1 MLMRKIWPFSFYFL
15 YFAGFSSF
23 IPFMVI
29 YYQQLNFSGAQI
41 GLLTGLPPLIILVA
55 APFWTGVADST
66 QRHTL
71 IMSMGLVVAIV
82 IGFVLPSV
90 SSFIVVFMLIV
101 IFNFFF
107 SPVSSLSDS
116 ATMTMLGEQRG
127 MYGRIRLGGTIGWGV
142 FAPVAGFLA
151 QSYGLKSAFWAFSVL
166 TMINLFVGRKFSFG
180 NANASAGGNG
190 GIKVFLKDRRWLY
203 FLSIAFL
210 GGLGVFSATTY
221 LYPYMKE
228 LGASETQ
235 MGIASTIATLT
246 EMVIFFYGDRLVR
259 RFNTRRLLVISL
271 VLIGIRSLLYAA
283 VHATYMIW
291 VVQIFS
297 GMVFPA
303 MWLAAVAYA
312 DENSPAGL
320 KSTAQGLLGAV
331 AFGFGSAIGGFICGP
346 LIESIGGRGLFLV
359 FGILIL
365 AGLVLLE
372 GIKRIF
378 PDRKLVR
385 SEI

>member
-1 MLMRKIWPFSFYFL
+1 MRKIWPFSFYFL

-90 SSFIVVFMLIV
+90 SSFTVVFMLIV

-166 TMINLFVGRKFSFG
+166 TLINLFVGRKFSFG

>member
-1 MLMRKIWPFSFYFL
+1 
-15 YFAGFSSF
+15 
-23 IPFMVI
+23 
-29 YYQQLNFSGAQI
+29 
-41 GLLTGLPPLIILVA
+41 
-55 APFWTGVADST
+55 
-66 QRHTL
+66 
-71 IMSMGLVVAIV
+71 
-82 IGFVLPSV
+82 
-90 SSFIVVFMLIV
+90 
-101 IFNFFF
+101 
-107 SPVSSLSDS
+107 
-116 ATMTMLGEQRG
+116 
-127 MYGRIRLGGTIGWGV
+127 
-142 FAPVAGFLA
+142 
-151 QSYGLKSAFWAFSVL
+151 
-166 TMINLFVGRKFSFG
+166 
-180 NANASAGGNG
+180 
-190 GIKVFLKDRRWLY
+190 
-203 FLSIAFL
+203 
-210 GGLGVFSATTY
+210 VFSATTY